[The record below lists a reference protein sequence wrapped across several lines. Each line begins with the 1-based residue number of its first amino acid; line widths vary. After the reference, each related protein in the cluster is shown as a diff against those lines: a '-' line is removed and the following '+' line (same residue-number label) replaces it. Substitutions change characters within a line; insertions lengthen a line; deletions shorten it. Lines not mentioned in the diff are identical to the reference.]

1 MGRWR
6 WDQGRLDYFSVES
19 LRKIASVFVDI
30 EGTEDNDPEH
40 DSIREALELRTEL
53 PFSPASYKVW
63 RNYARVIKLSLI
75 ASRVNGRYHCT
86 DIARSLASGVMASD
100 ADRYLLTLA
109 KRTFYPSPAFEGFD
123 SSLPRVYPMLAII
136 KLLLTG
142 RFDVN
147 GLSARDVC
155 SLLAGNDA
163 TGLEGLEFYSSIG
176 ETSRVPEGDELRQI
190 NEMMKVM
197 SQISFLFW
205 QQGHLFIDMSSA
217 DDAKA
222 DLYQSFSPDVIV
234 QDLPNEPDAAILVL
248 GSLDNSTMSASEVVD
263 SLFFNLNDDSFQ
275 PTAAQ
280 TQQTYQEGNRRLANH
295 YRIERNRKLR
305 ERFLS
310 SSLEPDCC
318 DMCRKILHIQYPWVS
333 SLIEV
338 HHKLPLASTVRV
350 QGNSTLLND
359 LVGLCPSCHKAV
371 HQYYRNFLRD
381 EGKSDFASKEEANEV
396 YERAKSLYTS
406 TDV

>member
-1 MGRWR
+1 MSRWR

-19 LRKIASVFVDI
+19 LRKIAAVFVDI
-30 EGTEDNDPEH
+30 DGTEDTDPEY
-40 DSIREALELRTEL
+40 DPLREPLVLRTEL
-53 PFSPASYKVW
+53 PFSPDSYKVW

-75 ASRVNGRYHCT
+75 ASRIDGRYHCT
-86 DIARSLASGVMASD
+86 DIAKSLVSGEMASD
-100 ADRYLLTLA
+100 ADSYLLTLA

-123 SSLPRVYPMLAII
+123 ASLQRVYPMLAII
-136 KLLLTG
+136 KVLLTG

-155 SLLAGNDA
+155 SVLVGNNV

-176 ETSRVPEGDELRQI
+176 ETSRAPEGDELRQI

-205 QQGHLFIDMSSA
+205 QQGHLFIDPSVSASS
-217 DDAKA
+217 KT
-222 DLYQSFSPDVIV
+222 DLYQLLSPDEIV
-234 QDLPNEPDAAILVL
+234 QDLPEEPDAAILIM
-248 GSLDNSTMSASEVVD
+248 GSLDSSTVLISEAVD
-263 SLFFNLNDDSFQ
+263 SHFVKLDEDSYQ
-275 PTAAQ
+275 SDATQ
-280 TQQTYQEGNRRLANH
+280 TQQTFQEGRRRLINH
-295 YRIERNRKLR
+295 YRVERNRKLR
-305 ERFLS
+305 EQFLS
-310 SSLEPDCC
+310 SSSEPDRC
-318 DMCRKILHIQYPWVS
+318 DMCRKTSHIQYPWVN

-359 LVGLCPSCHKAV
+359 LVGLCPSCHKAI

-381 EGKSDFASKEEANEV
+381 EGKSDFTSKEEANEV
-396 YERAKSLYTS
+396 YECAKSLYTS